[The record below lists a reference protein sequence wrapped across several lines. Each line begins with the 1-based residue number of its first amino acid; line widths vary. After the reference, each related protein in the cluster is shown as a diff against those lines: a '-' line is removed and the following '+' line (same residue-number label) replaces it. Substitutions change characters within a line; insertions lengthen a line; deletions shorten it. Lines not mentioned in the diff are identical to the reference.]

1 MTKELQEKLD
11 ARAAA
16 WAAVTAHHEAD
27 ADAYAAYDAAVAAV
41 AAYAADAADAAD
53 AAAWAAEAIKN

>member
-27 ADAYAAYDAAVAAV
+27 AAAEAAWAPYADAR
-41 AAYAADAADAAD
+41 AADEAAE
-53 AAAWAAEAIKN
+53 AAEAIKN